1 MVTDGRGGVGM
12 RVVGPK
18 GKTGN
23 GWFVCFSFPIK
34 ITRQRRETNACF
46 YFNVKKSTRSLH
58 NLPYQPLTR
67 QGNSD
72 GSKRMSGK

>member
-1 MVTDGRGGVGM
+1 MVLAGN
-12 RVVGPK
+12 GPK

-46 YFNVKKSTRSLH
+46 YFNVKKSTRSL
-58 NLPYQPLTR
+58 PTLTFLSFHSFTSYLR
-67 QGNSD
+67 
-72 GSKRMSGK
+72 